1 MFETV
6 SGYNVKWMTPREEF
20 ESFRIATESK
30 LRGLRCPTHRRPPD
44 VRFAGS
50 SLRDVT
56 IRMSGCCSKLMDL
69 ANAAIAGQQIA
80 AAEQVGVRHA
90 AWPEEPAPATET
102 RQRPGLRR
110 I

>member
-1 MFETV
+1 VFETV
-6 SGYNVKWMTPREEF
+6 HGYNVDWMTAREEF
-20 ESFRIATESK
+20 ESFRTATESK
-30 LRGLRCPTHRRPPD
+30 LRGLRCPTHRRPPE

-80 AAEQVGVRHA
+80 EAEQVGVRPTR
-90 AWPEEPAPATET
+90 WPEDAV
-102 RQRPGLRR
+102 L
-110 I
+110 